1 MIYGDI
7 HWANLPDRGGRVQ
20 HGRRPVVIWQD
31 AARFSLPT
39 VLVIPLTTT
48 LATRNKFGGT
58 VLVHPTPNNGLSQ
71 PSVALVFQ
79 LGAIDARW
87 IEDRIGRLDDPD
99 LIALQ
104 SAAKA
109 LQLLP

>member
-1 MIYGDI
+1 VIYGDI

-31 AARFSLPT
+31 TARFSLPT
-39 VLVIPLTTT
+39 VLVIPFTTN
-48 LATRNKFGGT
+48 LATLNKYGGT
-58 VLVHPTPNNGLSQ
+58 VFVQPTPNNGLSH

-79 LGAIDARW
+79 LGALDARW
-87 IEDRIGRLDDPD
+87 IEDRIGQLDDPD
-99 LIALQ
+99 LIVLQ
-104 SAAKA
+104 SAAKT